1 MILKY
6 INEVRLFQILFE
18 DLDFYNDDVK
28 QTLLS
33 YIDKY
38 IKYKNISSHELK
50 INYESFLKQYS
61 KDAQFY
67 LKNNKYPALSS
78 DYNYPITREEYDIF
92 LLLSTVLTQHRYDIM
107 CEINQSLLGSKSAL
121 IIGSGVG
128 LEIELIKES
137 YNFIDAY
144 DIELDKF
151 CYSNHTE
158 VSFYEKEFKSN
169 EIQQYNDI
177 YIVELLEH
185 VSEPY
190 TLIKDAVEVLTS
202 DGRIIITLAVNIPQ
216 FDHIINF
223 NDTFF
228 RMSDYPLSVN
238 YRSGKEIVH
247 TSQRLIRKNQNRI
260 PKDIEPAENNP
271 MGTVE
276 VFGGNSLGVQL
287 TKISDWIK
295 IGIEERDLAFEN
307 FAVRFH

>member
-38 IKYKNISSHELK
+38 IKYKNISSYELK

-107 CEINQSLLGSKSAL
+107 CEINQALLGSKSAL

-223 NDTFF
+223 DDMNLFLKNIDKLGL
-228 RMSDYPLSVN
+228 YVE
-238 YRSGKEIVH
+238 YEKEIEHKYIMNGLSHSSNIFMV
-247 TSQRLIRKNQNRI
+247 LK
-260 PKDIEPAENNP
+260 K
-271 MGTVE
+271 
-276 VFGGNSLGVQL
+276 
-287 TKISDWIK
+287 K
-295 IGIEERDLAFEN
+295 
-307 FAVRFH
+307 